1 MQTLHELQREL
12 KICNEELHAEKENVK
27 KFLNE
32 KVLLEQKISKLEKK
46 TEEVILL
53 MLKFGSE
60 NAYVMPQN
68 DIGWMAMVCIQME
81 ILEKSFEQ
89 ERKAL
94 KLQVSELE
102 RKLGEATLDLATL
115 KSTLASRNMDLAG
128 LESHLKELEELR
140 EMKEVIIFQ
149 CLLLP

>member
-46 TEEVILL
+46 TEEVISL

-60 NAYVMPQN
+60 NA
-68 DIGWMAMVCIQME
+68 
-81 ILEKSFEQ
+81 
-89 ERKAL
+89 
-94 KLQVSELE
+94 
-102 RKLGEATLDLATL
+102 
-115 KSTLASRNMDLAG
+115 
-128 LESHLKELEELR
+128 
-140 EMKEVIIFQ
+140 
-149 CLLLP
+149 

>member
-1 MQTLHELQREL
+1 
-12 KICNEELHAEKENVK
+12 
-27 KFLNE
+27 
-32 KVLLEQKISKLEKK
+32 
-46 TEEVILL
+46 
-53 MLKFGSE
+53 
-60 NAYVMPQN
+60 
-68 DIGWMAMVCIQME
+68 MAMVCIQME

-115 KSTLASRNMDLAG
+115 KSTLQSRNMDLAG

>member
-1 MQTLHELQREL
+1 
-12 KICNEELHAEKENVK
+12 
-27 KFLNE
+27 
-32 KVLLEQKISKLEKK
+32 
-46 TEEVILL
+46 
-53 MLKFGSE
+53 
-60 NAYVMPQN
+60 
-68 DIGWMAMVCIQME
+68 MVRIQME
-81 ILEKSFEQ
+81 ILENSFEQ

-128 LESHLKELEELR
+128 LQSNLKELEELR

-149 CLLLP
+149 FVFLP